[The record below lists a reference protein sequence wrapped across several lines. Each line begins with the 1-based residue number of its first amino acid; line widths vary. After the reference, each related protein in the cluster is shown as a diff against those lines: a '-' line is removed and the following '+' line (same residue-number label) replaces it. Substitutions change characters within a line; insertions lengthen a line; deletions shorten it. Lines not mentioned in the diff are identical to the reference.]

1 MESASSVVESGVHL
15 PAYEL
20 ISGDLL
26 RQFENASS
34 VVAASTDD
42 LGEFYAMV
50 MAVSVPA
57 AMVADSS
64 STGHM
69 CCTGQMCC
77 TTRASKPL
85 LCTPSPSTIANYE
98 VLSLQM

>member
-26 RQFENASS
+26 RQFEHTSS

-42 LGEFYAMV
+42 LGEFYAMA

-64 STGHM
+64 IIIV
-69 CCTGQMCC
+69 
-77 TTRASKPL
+77 PL
-85 LCTPSPSTIANYE
+85 SSPGDGEIIDFTYLAGGKLMIVKVHDTPQPMMT
-98 VLSLQM
+98 